1 MMNVTVHNFGN
12 VTVLRCRGRIVAGDE
27 NTTVRE
33 AALLKATTYT
43 LVLDLGQVDAVDAA
57 GLGLLVSLQRWAR
70 QRSIH
75 FKLVNLTP
83 KVRHLFELT
92 RLDRIFSIGAIPEM
106 RECSRRA
113 ADLDQE
119 RTEQPEFFQPVAV
132 DF

>member
-12 VTVLRCRGRIVAGDE
+12 VTLLRCRGRIVAGDE
-27 NTTVRE
+27 NTILQE
-33 AALLKATTYT
+33 AAFFKATTKT
-43 LVLDLGQVDAVDAA
+43 LVLDLRQVDAIDAG
-57 GLGLLVSLQRWAR
+57 GLGLLVSLLKWAR
-70 QRSIH
+70 YRRIH
-75 FKLVNLTP
+75 FKLANLTP

-92 RLDRIFSIGAIPEM
+92 RLDRIFSMGAIPET